1 MPFRNQVF
9 KKPEFKK
16 ISDVIWEIPKSFK
29 QGMKVPVRVIA
40 TKKLV
45 DEMDLQVYDQA
56 SNVATLP
63 GIQKYSFIMPDG
75 HSGYGF
81 CVSPETKVLSEF
93 GYFMQI
99 KDFESRWENMQVK
112 CYNEDNKM
120 IEETSIKRFLKIKP
134 KNKVLRILTKSGQR
148 LTATEDHPFFT
159 QDGMKP
165 LNSISIGEKV
175 AVCPFEGVQY
185 ETPQSDAIISEENM
199 KDKLLKL
206 GITADSKRFQII
218 LNKLNQRD
226 LLPLTF
232 DNPKLPYILKIMGF
246 LFGDGT
252 MNFIGKKSDGILAFF
267 GRKEDLED
275 ARKDIIKI
283 GYTPSKVYIRKRGEY
298 EVAFFYVNA
307 SSLLIL
313 FETLGVPRGRKTNQT
328 FSIPKWIY
336 DCKLWQKRLFL
347 AALFGSELRAP
358 HIRVGRKGNFGAPVF
373 YTAKL
378 KDLEWNA
385 IEYLSDITKLLND
398 FGVKITKIQKHREIV
413 TSKGEVSSQMELVIS
428 SVEENLI
435 NLWNNVGFEYNNKRR
450 YLANISLQ
458 YLKLKKEAIKQKKLV
473 LQKLAELKKKGW
485 KYAEIS
491 DEIGL
496 SVRMVKYFHLKS
508 LRDGELILATSR
520 KNFPSFVDFVTDSTK
535 NLDQS
540 GLVWDEIKEI
550 KEVNYDDNVYDFTV
564 FHKNHNFV
572 ANTFLVSNCIG
583 GVAAVDI
590 NDSGVISPGGIGFD
604 VNCGMR
610 LLLTNLT
617 YDQVKPHLKTLVDK
631 LFEKIPAGVGGQGFV
646 KLTKPEFKKVL
657 EEGGQWAVNNGYG
670 WKEDLERTELNGIA
684 EWADVSKVSSKAI
697 ERGYNQIGTL
707 GSGNHYVEIQWVK
720 PENIFD
726 AKLAKKWGIFPNQ
739 VVIMFHTGSRGEG
752 HQIATDYL
760 QIFLGVMERKYG
772 IKILDRELACA
783 PFNSPEGQD
792 YWKAMACAVN
802 FSFANRQTIAHR
814 IREAFSEVLKQ
825 DAESLG
831 MHQVFDISHNRATLE
846 KHKVDGELKELLI
859 HRKGATGSYPAGRE
873 EIPKLYR
880 DDGSP
885 VIIGGSMETGSYLL
899 VGGPNAA
906 ETFMSTA
913 HGSGRTMSRT
923 KATKIFRGQQL
934 FDDMLKRG
942 IYVKSV
948 SWSGLAEEA
957 GAAYKNIED
966 VIEATHLAGISK
978 KVVRF
983 LPIGNV
989 KG

>member
-1 MPFRNQVF
+1 MPFGNQVF

-16 ISDVIWEIPKSFK
+16 VSDVVWEIPKTFK
-29 QGMKVPVRVIA
+29 SGMNVPVRVYA

-45 DEMDLQVYDQA
+45 DQMDLQVYDQA

-63 GIQKYSFIMPDG
+63 GIQKYSFVMPDG

-93 GYFMQI
+93 GCFMQI
-99 KDFESRWENMQVK
+99 KDFESKWKNTQVK
-112 CYNEDNKM
+112 CYNEDNKR

-134 KNKVLRILTKSGQR
+134 RNKVLRVFTKSGR
-148 LTATEDHPFFT
+148 KLTATEDHPFFT
-159 QDGMKP
+159 QDGMKS
-165 LNSISIGEKV
+165 LNSIVIGEKV

-185 ETPQSDAIISEENM
+185 EAPRSDAIISDEDV

-206 GITADSKRFQII
+206 GVAADSKRFQTI
-218 LNKLNQRD
+218 LDKLNQRN

-232 DNPKLPYILKIMGF
+232 DNPRLPYILKIMGF

-283 GYTPSKVYIRKRGEY
+283 GYIPSKVYIRRRGEY
-298 EVAFFYVNA
+298 EVASFYVNA

-313 FETLGVPRGRKTNQT
+313 FETLGVPRGRKTNQA
-328 FSIPKWIY
+328 FGIPKWVY

-358 HIRVGRKGNFGAPVF
+358 HIRIGRKGNFGAPVF

-435 NLWNNVGFEYNNKRR
+435 NLWNNVGFEYNKKRR
-450 YLANISLQ
+450 CLANISLQ
-458 YLKLKKEAIKQKKLV
+458 YLKLKKESIKQKKLI
-473 LQKLAELKKKGW
+473 LRKLAKLKKKGW
-485 KYAEIS
+485 TYAEIS

-496 SVRMVKYFHLKS
+496 SIRMVKYFHLKS
-508 LRDGELILATSR
+508 LRNRELILTIPR
-520 KNFPSFVDFVTDSTK
+520 KSFPSFVDYVTDSTK
-535 NLDQS
+535 NLYQS

-550 KEVNYDDNVYDFTV
+550 REVNHNDSVYDFTV
-564 FHKNHNFV
+564 SHKNHNFV

-583 GVAAVDI
+583 GVAAFDI
-590 NDSGVISPGGIGFD
+590 NDGGVISPGGIGFD

-617 YDQVKPHLKTLVDK
+617 YDQVKPHLKTLVNK
-631 LFEKIPAGVGGQGFV
+631 LFEKIPAGVGGEGLV
-646 KLTKPEFKKVL
+646 KLTKPEFKKAL

-720 PENIFD
+720 PENIVD
-726 AKLAKKWGIFPNQ
+726 EKLAKKWGIFPNQ
-739 VVIMFHTGSRGEG
+739 IVIMFHTGSRGEG

-760 QIFLGVMERKYG
+760 QLFLSVMERKYG

-802 FSFANRQTIAHR
+802 FSFANRQTITHQ
-814 IREAFSEVLKQ
+814 IRETFSEVLKQ
-825 DAESLG
+825 DGESLG
-831 MHQVFDISHNRATLE
+831 LHQVFDIAHNRATLE

-859 HRKGATGSYPAGRE
+859 HRKGATGSYPAGRV

-899 VGGPNAA
+899 VGGEKAN

-923 KATKIFRGQQL
+923 RAKGMFRGEQL
-934 FDDMLKRG
+934 QRDMMKQG

-948 SWSGLAEEA
+948 SFSGLAEEA
-957 GAAYKNIED
+957 GPAYKDIDD
-966 VIEATHLAGISK
+966 VIEATHLSGISK
-978 KVVRF
+978 KVVKF
-983 LPIGNV
+983 IPIGNV